1 MDTKPFIIKKITLRA
16 SNISVMRNFYENL
29 LQFHVISETDSS
41 VSYAFRENEEA
52 FLTLEFGGRLRKKN
66 TAGLFHYAILFP
78 DVSSKA
84 TIVDRI
90 IKNNYPIGA
99 GDHLVSESFY
109 INDPEGNGIELYH
122 DRDST
127 EWIWEDGKVKMGT
140 LPVDVQALLD
150 QKNNHLDYPKNMKI
164 GHLHFTGNSIAKS
177 DEFFNELL
185 NTDLVSFVGD
195 TAHFYS
201 QNHYHH
207 HFATNIWE
215 GENIN
220 KRNLLENGILK
231 WELEVSKDYY
241 DSISQ
246 RIIEKAIPFKDEE
259 NSISIEDHVGSKLI
273 LFKKI

>member
-29 LQFHVISETDSS
+29 LQFHVISETDNS
-41 VSYAFRENEEA
+41 VSYAFTENEET

-90 IKNNYPIGA
+90 IRNNYPIGA

-246 RIIEKAIPFKDEE
+246 RIIEKGIPFKDDE

>member
-140 LPVDVQALLD
+140 LPVDVQALLN
-150 QKNNHLDYPKNMKI
+150 QTNNSLD
-164 GHLHFTGNSIAKS
+164 
-177 DEFFNELL
+177 
-185 NTDLVSFVGD
+185 
-195 TAHFYS
+195 
-201 QNHYHH
+201 
-207 HFATNIWE
+207 
-215 GENIN
+215 
-220 KRNLLENGILK
+220 
-231 WELEVSKDYY
+231 
-241 DSISQ
+241 
-246 RIIEKAIPFKDEE
+246 
-259 NSISIEDHVGSKLI
+259 
-273 LFKKI
+273 

>member
-1 MDTKPFIIKKITLRA
+1 MNTKPFIIKKITLRA

-29 LQFHVISETDSS
+29 LQFHVISETDNS
-41 VSYAFRENEEA
+41 VSYAFTENEET

-122 DRDST
+122 DRDAT

-185 NTDLVSFVGD
+185 NNDLVSSVGD

-246 RIIEKAIPFKDEE
+246 RIIEKGILFKYEE

-273 LFKKI
+273 LLKKI

>member
-90 IKNNYPIGA
+90 IKTNYPIGA

-246 RIIEKAIPFKDEE
+246 RIIEKGIPFKDDE

>member
-52 FLTLEFGGRLRKKN
+52 FLTLEFRGRLRKKN

-78 DVSSKA
+78 DASSKA

-177 DEFFNELL
+177 DEFFYELL
-185 NTDLVSFVGD
+185 NTDLVSFIGD

-246 RIIEKAIPFKDEE
+246 RIIEKGIPFKDDE
-259 NSISIEDHVGSKLI
+259 NSISIEDHVGSKFI

>member
-1 MDTKPFIIKKITLRA
+1 MNTKPFIIKKITLRA

-29 LQFHVISETDSS
+29 LQFHVISETDNS
-41 VSYAFRENEEA
+41 VSYAFTENEET

-90 IKNNYPIGA
+90 IRNNYPIGA

-122 DRDST
+122 DRDAT

-185 NTDLVSFVGD
+185 NNDLVSSVGD

-231 WELEVSKDYY
+231 WELEVSKNYY

-246 RIIEKAIPFKDEE
+246 RIIEKGILFKYEE

-273 LFKKI
+273 LLKKI

>member
-1 MDTKPFIIKKITLRA
+1 
-16 SNISVMRNFYENL
+16 MRNFYENL

-90 IKNNYPIGA
+90 IRNNYPIGA

-185 NTDLVSFVGD
+185 NTDLVSSVGD

-273 LFKKI
+273 LLKKI

>member
-1 MDTKPFIIKKITLRA
+1 MNTKPFIIKKITLRA

-29 LQFHVISETDSS
+29 LQFHVISETDNS
-41 VSYAFRENEEA
+41 VSYAFTENEET

-90 IKNNYPIGA
+90 IRNNYPIGA

-140 LPVDVQALLD
+140 LPVDVQA
-150 QKNNHLDYPKNMKI
+150 
-164 GHLHFTGNSIAKS
+164 
-177 DEFFNELL
+177 
-185 NTDLVSFVGD
+185 DLVSSVGD

-246 RIIEKAIPFKDEE
+246 RIIEKGILFKYEE

-273 LFKKI
+273 LLKKI

>member
-29 LQFHVISETDSS
+29 LQFHVISETDNS
-41 VSYAFRENEEA
+41 VSYAFTENEET

-90 IKNNYPIGA
+90 IRNNYPIGA

-231 WELEVSKDYY
+231 WELEVSKNYY

-246 RIIEKAIPFKDEE
+246 RIIEKGIPFKDDE

>member
-1 MDTKPFIIKKITLRA
+1 MNTKPFIIKKITLRA

-29 LQFHVISETDSS
+29 LQFHVISETDNS
-41 VSYAFRENEEA
+41 VSYAFTENEET

-185 NTDLVSFVGD
+185 NTDLVSSVGD

-246 RIIEKAIPFKDEE
+246 RIIEKGILFKYEE

-273 LFKKI
+273 LLKKI

>member
-1 MDTKPFIIKKITLRA
+1 MNTKPFIIKKITLRA

-41 VSYAFRENEEA
+41 VSYTFRENEEA

-90 IKNNYPIGA
+90 IRNNYPIGA

-122 DRDST
+122 DRDAT

-185 NTDLVSFVGD
+185 NTDLVTSVGD

>member
-29 LQFHVISETDSS
+29 LQFHVISETDNS
-41 VSYAFRENEEA
+41 VSYAFTENEET

-246 RIIEKAIPFKDEE
+246 RIIEKGIPFKDDE

>member
-1 MDTKPFIIKKITLRA
+1 MNTKPFIIKKITLRA

-29 LQFHVISETDSS
+29 LQFHVISETDNS
-41 VSYAFRENEEA
+41 VSYAFTENEET

-90 IKNNYPIGA
+90 IRNNYPIGA

-122 DRDST
+122 DRDAT

-185 NTDLVSFVGD
+185 NNDLVSSVGD

-246 RIIEKAIPFKDEE
+246 RIIEKGILFKYEE

-273 LFKKI
+273 LLKKI

>member
-1 MDTKPFIIKKITLRA
+1 MNTKPFIIKKITLRA

-29 LQFHVISETDSS
+29 LQFHVISETDNS
-41 VSYAFRENEEA
+41 VSYAFTENEET

-90 IKNNYPIGA
+90 IRNNYPIGA

-185 NTDLVSFVGD
+185 NTDLVSSVGD

-246 RIIEKAIPFKDEE
+246 RIIYK
-259 NSISIEDHVGSKLI
+259 
-273 LFKKI
+273 